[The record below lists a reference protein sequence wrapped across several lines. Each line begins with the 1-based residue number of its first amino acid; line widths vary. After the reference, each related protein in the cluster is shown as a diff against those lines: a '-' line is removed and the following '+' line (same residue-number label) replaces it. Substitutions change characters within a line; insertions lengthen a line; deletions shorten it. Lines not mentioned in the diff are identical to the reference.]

1 MTKHFDLLRSH
12 QQKGL
17 SSQAPKAGIPK
28 QEAIDANAESSMSN
42 PYSLK
47 AAHKET
53 AELPNHAHEQLIE
66 EETLPHEIQEQPALS
81 SSDLLIEEV
90 EVETTTPL
98 IATAAG
104 AQSTLPESA
113 ENKING
119 FDFATWLQLI
129 SQDLSAIFQ
138 AAQEQQPTD
147 TLQLN
152 EHLRILFSLLER
164 DNTTLGFL
172 ELEISRNIKSIC
184 NVDISVNDL
193 VQKAIMMM
201 LYTIKV
207 GLQLKLQHQELLQNT
222 VAAMLHHI
230 GMAMVP
236 DAIRHQTGKLSAD
249 EIKLI
254 KNASKNAVRYLNS
267 CDIDNNLL
275 LLAAAQSSER
285 FDGSGATGLS
295 GHNIAWIARV
305 IGLLSMFE
313 ALIHIRPYRQRLL
326 PRDAIRELVNRHK
339 RAFDP
344 VILKALIESI
354 SLYPV
359 GTFVQLNTG
368 EIGQVITVHNKF
380 PLRPIVHINMDK
392 FGNAITEREINLK
405 NQPNL
410 MIQKCMYEEAL
421 ENPAEQAL

>member
-12 QQKGL
+12 QQKGP
-17 SSQAPKAGIPK
+17 SSQAPETDMPEQKTIGAHAK
-28 QEAIDANAESSMSN
+28 SSMSN

-53 AELPNHAHEQLIE
+53 AELPSHAHEQLIE
-66 EETLPHEIQEQPALS
+66 EEVLHHESQEQPALRN
-81 SSDLLIEEV
+81 SDLLIEDEEV
-90 EVETTTPL
+90 EITTSL
-98 IATAAG
+98 IAIAEG
-104 AQSTLPESA
+104 AQPILPESA
-113 ENKING
+113 ENKVNG

-138 AAQEQQPTD
+138 AAQEQHPTD

-164 DNTTLGFL
+164 DSTTLGFL

-236 DAIRHQTGKLSAD
+236 DAIRHQTGKLSPD